1 MTKKTEKKEKKV
13 PASHRGRIMSVMNV
27 FCGMGGSGIQ
37 LLVGM
42 LYDRSGSRTAWLT
55 IIGIGL
61 VELMIIAIMAGF
73 DRKDYPDLNKCEEV

>member
-1 MTKKTEKKEKKV
+1 
-13 PASHRGRIMSVMNV
+13 
-27 FCGMGGSGIQ
+27 MGGSGIQ

-61 VELMIIAIMAGF
+61 VELLIIAIMAGF